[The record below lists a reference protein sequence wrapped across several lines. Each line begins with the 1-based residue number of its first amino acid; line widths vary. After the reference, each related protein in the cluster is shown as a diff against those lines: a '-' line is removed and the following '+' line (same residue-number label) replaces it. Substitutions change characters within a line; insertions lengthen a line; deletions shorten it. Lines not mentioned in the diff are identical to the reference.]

1 MAQTYDLTSSSPV
14 PAAKDI
20 RTGDIINCPYSGSYK
35 TIELPAGIYQLECWG
50 AQGGSFNSTYIGGKG
65 GYSAGILTLTEKTQ
79 MFLYAGGKGTNGT
92 TSGTFAGGFNGG
104 GQAYTSSAT
113 YDMSAGGGGSDIRVG
128 QDSLN
133 NRIIVA
139 GGGGGAGS
147 YSSSAR
153 YSGGAGGGTSGIAGG
168 SYTTTYPAGGVGT
181 ATSAGTSYY
190 GSSSANSTTYFTLAS
205 FGVGGAAKTSG
216 YCAGGGGGWYGGGG
230 ARRAA
235 GSGGSGYV
243 YTSST
248 ASQHPN
254 NNSLGSTYYLTNAF
268 TVAGN
273 TSFTDYS
280 GSTVTGHEGD
290 GAVRIIAL
298 SIKRNKILVKTSSNI
313 WSEISK
319 IFMKISYN
327 EWVGIDIGG

>member
-1 MAQTYDLTSSSPV
+1 MATYDLTESI
-14 PAAKDI
+14 PAASAI
-20 RTGDIINCPYSGSYK
+20 ETGDILNCPYSGDYV
-35 TIELPAGIYQLECWG
+35 TISLPAGTYKLECWG
-50 AQGGSFNSTYIGGKG
+50 AQGGSFNTSYIGGKG
-65 GYSAGILTLTEKTQ
+65 GYSYGSLTLTAAATTLY
-79 MFLYAGGKGTNGT
+79 LYAGGKGTNGT

-128 QDSLN
+128 DNVLI

-147 YSSSAR
+147 YSSSYR

-168 SYTTTYPAGGVGT
+168 SYSASYPSGGVGT
-181 ATSAGTSYY
+181 ATSAGVSYY
-190 GSSSANSTTYFTLAS
+190 GSSYADSTTYFTPAA
-205 FGVGGAAKTSG
+205 FGTGGAAKSSG

-254 NNSLGSTYYLTNAF
+254 VSFGSSYYLTSAA
-268 TVAGN
+268 TVDGT
-273 TSFTDYS
+273 TSFVDYS
-280 GSTVTGHEGD
+280 GSTVTGHEGN
-290 GAVRIIAL
+290 GAVRITAISVSKMRIYL
-298 SIKRNKILVKTSSNI
+298 KTTSST
-313 WSEISK
+313 WTK
-319 IFMKISYN
+319 IN
-327 EWVGIDIGG
+327 